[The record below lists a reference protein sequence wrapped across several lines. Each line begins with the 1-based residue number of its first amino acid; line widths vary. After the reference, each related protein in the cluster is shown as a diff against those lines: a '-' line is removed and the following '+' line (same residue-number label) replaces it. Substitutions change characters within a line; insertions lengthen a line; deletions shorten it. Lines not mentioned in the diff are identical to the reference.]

1 MPAVGGSIQSITI
14 RGRIFPV
21 ASDAEA
27 NKKLGGFENEVQANG
42 DATARKIMTR
52 VPWAI
57 DGLQVEINNDRA
69 DQEFLQEI
77 ADAFD
82 FVSIEME
89 LADGTVYAGTGT
101 ISDEIMASS
110 QNATAT
116 IKVGG
121 PGKLEAQ

>member
-14 RGRIFPV
+14 KGRIFPV

-42 DATARKIMTR
+42 DGTARKVMTR

-57 DGLQVEINNDRA
+57 DGLQVEIND
-69 DQEFLQEI
+69 DKGDHEFLQEI
-77 ADAFD
+77 ADLKD
-82 FVSIEME
+82 YVSIEME
-89 LADGTVYAGTGT
+89 LASGTIYVGTGT
-101 ISDEIMASS
+101 ITDEIQSSS

>member
-1 MPAVGGSIQSITI
+1 MPAVGGSIQSISI

-42 DATARKIMTR
+42 DGTARKIMTR

-57 DGLQVEINNDRA
+57 DGLQIEINDTRA
-69 DQEFLQEI
+69 DHEFLQEI
-77 ADAFD
+77 ADSLD
-82 FVSIEME
+82 FVSITME
-89 LADGTVYAGTGT
+89 LASGTVYEGTGT
-101 ISDEIMASS
+101 ITDEIQASS

-121 PGKLEAQ
+121 PGSLTAQ

>member
-42 DATARKIMTR
+42 DGTARKIMTR

-57 DGLQVEINNDRA
+57 DGLQVEINNSA
-69 DQEFLQEI
+69 GSQEFLQEV
-77 ADAFD
+77 ADSLD
-82 FVSIEME
+82 FVSIELE

-101 ISDEIMASS
+101 ITDEIQVSS
-110 QNATAT
+110 QNTTAT

-121 PGKLEAQ
+121 PGKLESQ

>member
-42 DATARKIMTR
+42 DGTARKVMTR

-57 DGLQVEINNDRA
+57 DGLQVEIND
-69 DQEFLQEI
+69 DKGDHEFLQEI
-77 ADAFD
+77 ADLKD
-82 FVSIEME
+82 YVSIEME
-89 LADGTVYAGTGT
+89 LASGTIYVGTGT
-101 ISDEIMASS
+101 ITDEIQASS

>member
-42 DATARKIMTR
+42 DGTARKIMTR

-57 DGLQVEINNDRA
+57 DGLQVEIND
-69 DQEFLQEI
+69 DKGDHEFLQEI
-77 ADAFD
+77 ADLKD
-82 FVSIEME
+82 YVSIEME
-89 LADGTVYAGTGT
+89 LASGTIYVGTGT
-101 ISDEIMASS
+101 ITDEIQGSS

-116 IKVGG
+116 IKVSG

>member
-42 DATARKIMTR
+42 DGTARKIMTR

-57 DGLQVEINNDRA
+57 DGLQVEINNNA
-69 DQEFLQEI
+69 GGQEFLQEI
-77 ADAFD
+77 ADSQD
-82 FVSIEME
+82 YVSIELE
-89 LADGTVYAGTGT
+89 LADGTVYVGTGT
-101 ISDEIMASS
+101 ITDEIQVSS
-110 QNATAT
+110 QNTTAS

>member
-42 DATARKIMTR
+42 DGTARKVMTR

-57 DGLQVEINNDRA
+57 DGLQVEVND
-69 DQEFLQEI
+69 DKGDHEFLQEI
-77 ADAFD
+77 ADLKD
-82 FVSIEME
+82 YVSIEME
-89 LADGTVYAGTGT
+89 LASGTIYVGTGT
-101 ISDEIMASS
+101 ITDEIQASS